1 VSAELLLREFHRVTE
16 ELGAVARLR
25 DFTWKLAVDGS
36 LLHIDRQRWSD
47 CTLADLGGW
56 GSGGTPNKSHPE
68 FYEGGIPWLVIGDLN
83 DGLVSSAASTI
94 SDLGLANSSAKVVE
108 PGAVLVA
115 MYGSIGK
122 LGLAGIRC
130 ATNQAIAHC
139 VVNPVLVTPPYLM
152 VALRSMRR
160 ELLARG
166 QGGTQANISQTIL
179 KAWPI
184 RLPPLAEQ
192 HCIVAKVDELMAMC
206 DELEAAQ
213 TKREARRDRLRT
225 ASLRNL
231 IAPEEPKEN
240 ARFFLRHSARMI
252 TKAAH
257 VAGVRQTILDLA
269 VRGGI
274 VPQDPTEEPASDL
287 LREIQSRDAHPGRLA
302 EPRGPGGD
310 ATFAPKPLPPGWTWI
325 NVSQA
330 FRVTGG
336 IQKQPKRL
344 PRENAWPYLGVSN
357 VQRGRLDLRNVARF
371 ELFPGELER
380 LRLEP
385 GDLLIVEGNGSPNE
399 IGRCARWNGEIPDC
413 VHQNHIIRCRPLRP
427 GLDHFGLLYLNSSSG
442 TATMRELA
450 ITSAGLYSL
459 SVGKIQRITV
469 PLPPLAEQHRI
480 VAKMDELMAVCD
492 ELEES
497 LATEQTERG
506 RLLDALLRDALE
518 DALPARELELLGAR

>member
-192 HCIVAKVDELMAMC
+192 HCIVAKVDELMALC

-213 TKREARRDRLRT
+213 TNREARRDRLRT
-225 ASLRNL
+225 TSLRDL
-231 IAPEEPKEN
+231 AAPEEPKEN

-252 TKAAH
+252 TSPEH
-257 VAGVRQTILDLA
+257 VVGVRQAILDLA
-269 VRGGI
+269 VRGRL
-274 VPQDPTEEPASDL
+274 VPQDADGPAFADP
-287 LREIQSRDAHPGRLA
+287 DAPQRRTL
-302 EPRGPGGD
+302 
-310 ATFAPKPLPPGWTWI
+310 PLI
-325 NVSQA
+325 
-330 FRVTGG
+330 TG
-336 IQKQPKRL
+336 
-344 PRENAWPYLGVSN
+344 
-357 VQRGRLDLRNVARF
+357 
-371 ELFPGELER
+371 
-380 LRLEP
+380 
-385 GDLLIVEGNGSPNE
+385 
-399 IGRCARWNGEIPDC
+399 GEIPFPAPSTWVWRRVGHVC
-413 VHQNHIIRCRPLRP
+413 Q
-427 GLDHFGLLYLNSSSG
+427 LLNG
-442 TATMRELA
+442 
-450 ITSAGLYSL
+450 
-459 SVGKIQRITV
+459 
-469 PLPPLAEQHRI
+469 
-480 VAKMDELMAVCD
+480 D
-492 ELEES
+492 
-497 LATEQTERG
+497 RG
-506 RLLDALLRDALE
+506 RNYPNKNEYVGSGVSWINTGHIDPDGRYPLS
-518 DALPARELELLGAR
+518 G